1 MEIPFMD
8 ASTSLALKSFMK
20 SADSMAFTT
29 GLFEFMNC
37 TRHRCLGRF
46 AKMDNGPYC
55 LLLGNCFKLLIMRQ
69 RNRHASFNG
78 LLLKEIELND

>member
-1 MEIPFMD
+1 MHEPVYFELLASHVYFSVCASSLHCMEIPFMD

-20 SADSMAFTT
+20 SADSMAFTA

-46 AKMDNGPYC
+46 AKMDN
-55 LLLGNCFKLLIMRQ
+55 
-69 RNRHASFNG
+69 
-78 LLLKEIELND
+78 